1 MKIAILGAN
10 SHIAKGLINNLL
22 AKRQDTLCLFTRS
35 VTETGKFLAAAG
47 HELRGNCVLV
57 EGYRDFLKCGYDVII
72 NCVGTGTP
80 DKLGNDYSV
89 WFTLTEEF
97 DNLCLACL
105 RSNPDT
111 LYVNFSSGAVYGKD
125 GSAPATEHT
134 VNCIEVNHIIPA
146 DYYTIARLNSEA
158 KHRAFAAF
166 KIVDIRIFAYFSRFI
181 DLNSGY
187 FIAEVMNCIRN
198 KRILQT
204 NAADM
209 VRDYIHP
216 DDLLKLVLKC
226 AAAGKIN
233 VAFDA
238 VSAAPAEKFQILD
251 FFKSEYGLQYEID
264 GTRNFGSPNGSKNI
278 YCSNYNKA
286 SGIGYMPGFS
296 SMDAIEQ
303 EAQYI
308 TGNN

>member
-10 SHIAKGLINNLL
+10 SHIAKGLVNKLL
-22 AKRQDTLCLFTRS
+22 AKSQNTLYLFTRS
-35 VTETGKFLAAAG
+35 VTEIGKFLAVAG
-47 HELRGNCVLV
+47 HEQCGDCVLI
-57 EGYRDFLKCGYDVII
+57 EGYLDFLKSRYDVII
-72 NCVGTGTP
+72 NCVGAGTP
-80 DKLGNDYSV
+80 DKLGNDYSI

-125 GSAPATEHT
+125 GSAPVAEHT

-158 KHRAFAAF
+158 KHRAFAAL

-187 FIAEVMNCIRN
+187 FIAEVMNCIRS

-204 NAADM
+204 NAVNM

-216 DDLLKLVLKC
+216 DDLLELVLKC
-226 AAAGKIN
+226 AAAG
-233 VAFDA
+233 
-238 VSAAPAEKFQILD
+238 
-251 FFKSEYGLQYEID
+251 
-264 GTRNFGSPNGSKNI
+264 
-278 YCSNYNKA
+278 
-286 SGIGYMPGFS
+286 
-296 SMDAIEQ
+296 
-303 EAQYI
+303 
-308 TGNN
+308 